1 MGKIKTFW
9 GQAVQVLKRHFGL
22 STLAHRTIVTI
33 LIGLFL
39 SLVLAMFSDEFLE
52 FAGDLLG
59 VTDKNRI
66 VTTLAL
72 ALGGATLLLRSWASY
87 DQTKSIEQSVA
98 AQHTANLHLEHGQR
112 QERLK
117 SGVAHLGDQ
126 SESVRLGG
134 AYELLHLA
142 KDFPT
147 YRQST
152 LNILCAHIRQMTS
165 QSSYQEAHH
174 DTPSSEIQSLLTL
187 LFEDSG
193 DFDIFSDCD
202 ADLRRSWLRG
212 ADLIGARLERSH
224 LQSANLSE
232 TSLADATL
240 RDAFMIDA
248 DLRGSY
254 LIEADLR
261 GAVLAGASLQRAN
274 LKRARMHGAV
284 LDGTDLQ
291 AANLS
296 YTALQGA
303 VLIETEMQGAMFHET
318 DLRGIST
325 SEAESGFLQVAR
337 RAEKESDPSGV
348 LFAGFLSEEKLAAC
362 LSGTDPDLTARLKA
376 ELMEHTRPHPMEDTP
391 TGVRLGSYTRRE
403 AMAWAWGAAS

>member
-1 MGKIKTFW
+1 MGRIKTLW
-9 GQAVQVLKRHFGL
+9 AKAVQVLKRLFGL

-39 SLVLAMFSDEFLE
+39 SLLLAMLSDEFLE
-52 FAGDLLG
+52 LAGDLLG

-87 DQTKSIEQSVA
+87 DQTKSIEKSVA
-98 AQHTANLHLEHGQR
+98 AQHTANLNLEHGQR

-117 SGVAHLGDQ
+117 SGVTHLGHQ

-134 AYELLHLA
+134 AYELFHLA
-142 KDFPT
+142 REFST

-152 LNILCAHIRQMTS
+152 LDILCAHIRQMTS
-165 QSSYQEAHH
+165 QPLYQDTYQ

-187 LFEDSG
+187 LFQDAG
-193 DFDIFSDCD
+193 DVYIFSACH

-212 ADLIGARLERSH
+212 ADLIGSRLEGSH
-224 LQSANLSE
+224 LQGTNLSE
-232 TSLADATL
+232 SNLADATI

-254 LIEADLR
+254 LVEADLR
-261 GAVLAGASLQRAN
+261 GAVLPGASLQRAN

-303 VLIETEMQGAMFHET
+303 VLIETEMQGAMFQET

-325 SEAESGFLQVAR
+325 SEAESGFLQVFR
-337 RAEKESDPSGV
+337 RAEKESDPSGI
-348 LFAGFLSEEKLAAC
+348 LFAGYLSEEKLAAC
-362 LSGTDPDLTARLKA
+362 LSGMDPELTARLES
-376 ELMEHTRPHPMEDTP
+376 ELMEHTRPHPTDDTP